1 VLRLQFRERP
11 WDLYLSIGYSV
22 ALGTILIV
30 FGGGNLLAILL
41 VLLVPGYVL
50 IGALFPS
57 GKEIDWIER
66 IALSFGLSIAVVP
79 LLGLVL
85 NFTPFGVGFA
95 PLVGIIALF
104 TVVVGMFAYLRRMR
118 LPPMERLSIDVD
130 LVLPN
135 WGGDSTVDKLITIIL
150 SASIVAAAGVLV
162 YVLEKPHPD
171 VPFTAFSI
179 LGPTGRPSDYPTRLN
194 STQPGTVIIGVAN
207 HEVARVNYALQID
220 LVSVNLVYNATAGVN
235 ETVEG
240 NRTTWSWFNFS
251 LAGDQNWTQ
260 VYTFSIPSP
269 GIWKVQFLL
278 FKAGTLLSAY
288 RELHLYVVVT

>member
-1 VLRLQFRERP
+1 
-11 WDLYLSIGYSV
+11 LS
-22 ALGTILIV
+22 TILLA
-30 FGGGNLLAILL
+30 FGGGNLVAILL

-50 IGALFPS
+50 MGALFPS

-66 IALSFGLSIAVVP
+66 IALSFGLTIAVVP
-79 LLGLVL
+79 LLGLML

-95 PLVGIIALF
+95 PIVGTVALF

-118 LPPMERLSIDVD
+118 LPPTDRLSIDMD

-150 SASIVAAAGVLV
+150 SASIVAAAGIVV

-194 STQPGTVIIGVAN
+194 STQPGMVMIGVAN
-207 HEVARVNYALQID
+207 HESARVNYTLRID

-240 NRTTWSWFNFS
+240 NRTAWSWFNFT
-251 LAGDQNWTQ
+251 LASDQNWTQ
-260 VYTFSIPSP
+260 PYTFIISSP

-278 FKAGTLLSAY
+278 FKAAALLSAY